1 MFNIIEYFL
10 CNLDPEIFDIIVE
23 PESSITTKFVFQE
36 KYISYNNISRFK
48 PCSASKFVV
57 TKNESD
63 ITLNSS
69 TYTDGQLFY
78 FYDSA
83 EDVVKK
89 INALVPELDIRQGD
103 VFNLQEEDQSL
114 DGYWSLGVIEH
125 YFDGYDGISNEMK
138 RVLKKDGVLA
148 VVTFH
153 SLEDKIVKYFFRSLS
168 EKKSVSRYLPKI
180 NQPEPLLEMVEK
192 SRASN
197 PSRISTA
204 DLNIKE
210 ASKKDLVKISKN
222 IEQEM
227 KLAADLLEF
236 ELAARLR
243 DELKDLR
250 REIQEIVE

>member
-1 MFNIIEYFL
+1 MEALTPFAWRLKFGGALFDSHSSNYSHSRSLFAYYNDASTMDAAQTTGSLKHRYSQSESEMSTFYTRLSGNIPSVDKMFFNIQYSRGSIKDNSY
-10 CNLDPEIFDIIVE
+10 DPVTKDGYVIMYADKITDSMKKTIDETERRRKLQEIHN
-23 PESSITTKFVFQE
+23 K
-36 KYISYNNISRFK
+36 KNNIT
-48 PCSASKFVV
+48 P
-57 TKNESD
+57 TTIQKNISD
-63 ITLNSS
+63 I
-69 TYTDGQLFY
+69 
-78 FYDSA
+78 
-83 EDVVKK
+83 
-89 INALVPELDIRQGD
+89 
-103 VFNLQEEDQSL
+103 
-114 DGYWSLGVIEH
+114 
-125 YFDGYDGISNEMK
+125 
-138 RVLKKDGVLA
+138 
-148 VVTFH
+148 
-153 SLEDKIVKYFFRSLS
+153 
-168 EKKSVSRYLPKI
+168 
-180 NQPEPLLEMVEK
+180 LEMVEK